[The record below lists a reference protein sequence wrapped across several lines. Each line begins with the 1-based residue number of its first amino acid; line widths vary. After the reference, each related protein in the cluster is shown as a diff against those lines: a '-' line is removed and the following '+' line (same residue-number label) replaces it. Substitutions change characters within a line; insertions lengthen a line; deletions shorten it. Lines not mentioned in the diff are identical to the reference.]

1 VCSHLLVS
9 QVVAFKGVHCWSN
22 AALRAGRFLRCY
34 LHGVAAGPSADYRR
48 AQNDGS
54 RAGSA
59 SADSGTAF
67 SFGEPARRRFR
78 PWRVLRIASGFL
90 LLALGVIGLFLP
102 ILQGVLMILAGLA
115 VLEKDLPWSRKITDW
130 LAEFV
135 RRRSARGK
143 GAGPTPSR
151 PEAP

>member
-1 VCSHLLVS
+1 
-9 QVVAFKGVHCWSN
+9 
-22 AALRAGRFLRCY
+22 
-34 LHGVAAGPSADYRR
+34 
-48 AQNDGS
+48 
-54 RAGSA
+54 
-59 SADSGTAF
+59 
-67 SFGEPARRRFR
+67 
-78 PWRVLRIASGFL
+78 VLRIASGFL

>member
-1 VCSHLLVS
+1 M
-9 QVVAFKGVHCWSN
+9 A
-22 AALRAGRFLRCY
+22 AGR
-34 LHGVAAGPSADYRR
+34 SADYRR
-48 AQNDGS
+48 ARKVGS
-54 RAGSA
+54 RAA
-59 SADSGTAF
+59 SAAAHSGTALPP
-67 SFGEPARRRFR
+67 GEPAPRRFR

-115 VLEKDLPWSRKITDW
+115 VLGKDLPWSRAITDR
-130 LAEFV
+130 LAGFV

-143 GAGPTPSR
+143 GTEPTASR